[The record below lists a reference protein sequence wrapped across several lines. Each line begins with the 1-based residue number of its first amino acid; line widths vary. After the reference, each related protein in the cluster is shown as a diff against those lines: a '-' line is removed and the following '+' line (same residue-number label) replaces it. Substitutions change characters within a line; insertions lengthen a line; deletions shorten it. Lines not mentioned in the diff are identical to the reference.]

1 MKISWMILCS
11 MLLLVLSGCGNRAVT
26 PQSEFAA
33 ANQAVEHWMHQHPH
47 GWMLNLSDSRT
58 LTRLEWSRPC
68 TETPV
73 SGFTALRYAS
83 GATEIELFFE
93 CPLDAIAHVEDLTA
107 AFSHA
112 VLQKLPHGIVSPGW
126 RFEVL
131 TPTSSISEKVTF
143 AAPSPGRLLVVIET
157 PLYAVYGHSVRPS
170 CQPPA
175 DAPSPE
181 GCYLLR
187 EHRILLNLSLAVP
200 FQGSELN

>member
-1 MKISWMILCS
+1 
-11 MLLLVLSGCGNRAVT
+11 
-26 PQSEFAA
+26 
-33 ANQAVEHWMHQHPH
+33 
-47 GWMLNLSDSRT
+47 
-58 LTRLEWSRPC
+58 
-68 TETPV
+68 V

-157 PLYAVYGHSVRPS
+157 PL